1 MLLTYCCMLAY
12 YNGREFQHLLLEFG
26 ELLGTVSIGD
36 YVPWLD
42 RLTNKVSG
50 LFERAHRVAKLLNQF
65 INEVIEEHF
74 RNGRGVDVDVDVDV
88 DSEEQ
93 NE

>member
-1 MLLTYCCMLAY
+1 MM
-12 YNGREFQHLLLEFG
+12 
-26 ELLGTVSIGD
+26 GTVSIGD